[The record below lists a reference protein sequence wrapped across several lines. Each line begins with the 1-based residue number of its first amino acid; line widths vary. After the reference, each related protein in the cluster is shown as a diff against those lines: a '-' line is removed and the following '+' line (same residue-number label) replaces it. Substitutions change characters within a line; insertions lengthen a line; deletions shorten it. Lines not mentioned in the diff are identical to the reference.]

1 MNTSQ
6 MVDDLMELERQPVRR
21 METRVETYG
30 EQQET
35 WRSMGRTLGQLR
47 DASRQM
53 YGFENPFR
61 DRIASSSDESILTA
75 SATRQARESIE
86 ELTVLQTAGRDRFA
100 SRPVDRDFRVAPG
113 RYEFSVGEERRTFR
127 FGGGSLEDF
136 SNAVN
141 ERLGTIVRTAVVP
154 DTRETRV
161 FVVEGLQEGSE
172 AILGF
177 GEDAAPL
184 MEEIGVL
191 APARADR
198 QVSLLSDSPLRL
210 EPGATDELRLDAPFP
225 IESGMVLRFEARTEE
240 IPREAWSPPPV
251 PPGPD
256 VPVPGSVTL
265 EGITIEDEAVP
276 LALPEQESPEPPPL
290 VEDNR
295 AVVLNGPGGTRTE
308 LPPLPETATFQTV
321 EIPADR
327 LIATASS
334 FAFQNLNTDRALEVR
349 NIQILDPTTRGGGS
363 PRNVLDSA
371 RDARIRYNGIEIVR
385 GSNEIDDLIPG
396 VTLNLRRPSD
406 VPVEVDV
413 QPNRE
418 AAKDSIIEMVGYY
431 NQVIRDINIYTRSE
445 PALIDQIDYF
455 DAAEREVMESRL
467 GIFQGDSS
475 LNQLR
480 TRMQTIMMNAYGDG
494 GRDSYALLAQI
505 GISTNASGA
514 GGGVDT
520 ARLRGYLE
528 INESQLDDAL
538 SRDFEAV
545 GRLFGQDTDGDL
557 AVDRGVAVALEQ
569 FVSPYVRTGGIVASR
584 SDSLNSQIDQTEG
597 RISRYNDRLED
608 YEQQLRREFGQM
620 EGMLQQMEES
630 STALDRLNSQ
640 SNQNN

>member
-30 EQQET
+30 EQQDA

-47 DASRQM
+47 DASRRM

-61 DRIASSSDESILTA
+61 DRIATTSNESVLTA

-113 RYEFSVGEERRTFR
+113 RYEFSVGDEQRAFR

-136 SNAVN
+136 STAVN
-141 ERLGTIVRTAVVP
+141 ERLGSIVRTAFVP
-154 DTRETRV
+154 DTRDTRV

-177 GEDAAPL
+177 GGDAAPL

-191 APARADR
+191 APARGDQ
-198 QVSLLSDSPLRL
+198 QVSLLADQPLRL
-210 EPGATDELRLDAPFP
+210 EPGGTDEIRLDAPFP
-225 IESGMVLRFEARTEE
+225 IEPGMVLRFEARTEE
-240 IPREAWSPPPV
+240 IPREPWTPPPV

-256 VPVPGSVTL
+256 VPEPGSVTL
-265 EGITIEDEAVP
+265 EGITIQDEALP
-276 LALPEQESPEPPPL
+276 LALPEQETPEPPRV

-295 AVVLNGPGGTRTE
+295 AVTLNGPGGARTD
-308 LPPLPETATFQTV
+308 LPALPETATFQTV
-321 EIPADR
+321 EIPADQ

-371 RDARIRYNGIEIVR
+371 RDARIEYNGIEIVR
-385 GSNEIDDLIPG
+385 SSNEIDDLIPG

-406 VPVEVDV
+406 EPVEVDV
-413 QPNRE
+413 QPNRD

-431 NQVIRDINIYTRSE
+431 NQVIRDINIYTRNE
-445 PALIDQIDYF
+445 PALIDQIEYF
-455 DAAEREVMESRL
+455 DEAEREIMESRL

-480 TRMQTIMMNAYGDG
+480 TRMQTIMMNAYDTG
-494 GRDSYALLAQI
+494 GQGSYALLAQI

-514 GGGVDT
+514 GGGVDS

-528 INESQLDDAL
+528 INESQLDEAL
-538 SRDFEAV
+538 NSDFEAV

-557 AVDRGVAVALEQ
+557 AVDRGVAVSLEQ

-584 SDSLNSQIDQTEG
+584 NDSLDTQINQTED

-630 STALDRLNSQ
+630 STALDRLNTQ
-640 SNQNN
+640 SGQNN

>member
-30 EQQET
+30 EQQDA

-47 DASRQM
+47 DASRRM

-61 DRIASSSDESILTA
+61 DRIASSSDQSVLTA

-100 SRPVDRDFRVAPG
+100 SRPVDRDFRVTPG
-113 RYEFSVGEERRTFR
+113 RYQFSVGDEERTFR
-127 FGGGSLEDF
+127 FGGGTLEDF
-136 SNAVN
+136 SDAVN
-141 ERLGTIVRTAVVP
+141 ERLGSIVRTAVVP

-191 APARADR
+191 APARQDR
-198 QVSLLSDSPLRL
+198 QVSLLSESPLRL
-210 EPGATDELRLDAPFP
+210 EPGTTDEIRLDSPFP
-225 IESGMVLRFEARTEE
+225 IEPGMVLRFEARTEE
-240 IPREAWSPPPV
+240 IPREPWSPPPV

-256 VPVPGSVTL
+256 VPQRGSVTL
-265 EGITIEDEAVP
+265 EGITIEDETVP
-276 LALPEQESPEPPPL
+276 LALPEQETPQPPRL

-295 AVVLNGPGGTRTE
+295 AVAVNGPGGTRSE
-308 LPPLPETATFQTV
+308 LPPLPEAATFQTV
-321 EIPADR
+321 EIPASQ
-327 LIATASS
+327 LVATAQS
-334 FAFQNLNTDRALEVR
+334 FSFQNLNTDRALEVR
-349 NIQILDPTTRGGGS
+349 NIRILDPTTRGGGS

-371 RDARIRYNGIEIVR
+371 RDARIRYNGIEITR

-396 VTLNLRRPSD
+396 VTLTLRRPSD
-406 VPVEVDV
+406 EPVEVDI

-431 NQVIRDINIYTRSE
+431 NQVIRDINIYTRNE
-445 PALIDQIDYF
+445 PALIDQIEYF
-455 DAAEREVMESRL
+455 DEAERELMESRL

-480 TRMQTIMMNAYGDG
+480 TRMQTIMMNAYDTG

-505 GISTNASGA
+505 GVSTNASGA
-514 GGGVDT
+514 GGGVDS

-528 INESQLDDAL
+528 INESQLDEAL
-538 SRDFEAV
+538 NRDFEAV

-584 SDSLNSQIDQTEG
+584 TDSLSTQINQTED

-608 YEQQLRREFGQM
+608 YEQQLRRDFGQM
-620 EGMLQQMEES
+620 EGMLQQLEES
-630 STALDRLNSQ
+630 STALDRLNTQ